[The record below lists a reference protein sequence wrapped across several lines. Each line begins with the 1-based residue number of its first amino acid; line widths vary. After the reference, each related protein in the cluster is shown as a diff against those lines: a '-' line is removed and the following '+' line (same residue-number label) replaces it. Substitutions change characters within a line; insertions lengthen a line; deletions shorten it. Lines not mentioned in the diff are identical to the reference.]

1 MPVKTAPPSPSV
13 RPQQLAHLRDLEH
26 RDHLREP
33 AVRQATRAAWIISA
47 GAVVLGTAIYA
58 WSIVDRLG
66 PQPREGFWIDVLSI
80 VVLMANLF
88 VYRYYRSARTPENVA
103 DLGASVLPPLM
114 AMNAVL
120 LTMIL
125 TWVFG
130 LPAHLLFGRLFTI

>member
-1 MPVKTAPPSPSV
+1 MPVKMAPPPSV
-13 RPQQLAHLRDLEH
+13 RPQQLVHLRDLEH
-26 RDHLREP
+26 RDHMSEP
-33 AVRQATRAAWIISA
+33 ALRRATRAAWTISA
-47 GAVVLGTAIYA
+47 CTVVIGIAIYA
-58 WSIVDRLG
+58 WSIIDRLG
-66 PQPREGFWIDVLSI
+66 PQPRAGLWVDVLAI
-80 VVLMANLF
+80 VVLLANLF

-130 LPAHLLFGRLFTI
+130 LPAHLLFRRLFTG